1 MKWFVFLIP
10 LLLYSFQSQ
19 AVTGN
24 KSSVTAAQCAARP
37 VLYGV
42 GMHNYWNDSD
52 NRTHAYYE
60 GCEYIQKGLAYDTPA
75 TGYFGD
81 WYPTGNVQ
89 PEPGQGSGSHPGN
102 NSSDVDLSSMG
113 SPVMDFSNLKVYKKK
128 GDTSGGKNSL
138 LYNGAVYSVAYD
150 VNKDI
155 TTYTPVSSDPQQ
167 KQSFKSLLEGTSSTS
182 SLIQG
187 YNLHIKRL
195 QDSSSAIS
203 AYLNSRPDDKV
214 KYSNDYQSARNL
226 LRVYA
231 QLISAAQMDIERIKS
246 INTSPFSAHFDPS
259 RSKQYF
265 VYDNPDYAPR
275 NCGLDLSYCD
285 VQGDFNKFKIVYHN
299 KNILDDLKLKYR
311 GLPDSSFIYSESDI
325 YEPVKT
331 NFNVNSSVYF
341 TSNDFFFN
349 PSNTYLRS
357 ARYGYNP
364 PSPLPFMDFSQ
375 SADDDSGNPDDSGSD
390 NPGSGDS
397 DNPDT
402 GTVTPPGGGGDSG
415 GGTVPPDGGGGGGG
429 GGGDTGGTD
438 NPGDTSQC
446 APGAPGWP
454 DCDDQSGQPGGGDN
468 PGDSGTGGDKPGGG
482 GGGTPGGGG
491 GGHGSGGDGHGGGNT
506 DGDGDA
512 LLEEVKRFHADVNA
526 ALNPDNVTV
535 PDFDGKDVDLSGMQ
549 SDIDKQGEEQG
560 AAWADASKQLEST
573 LNGITGN
580 LPSTKLDMSKVI
592 PGGIPGV
599 CRPWEF
605 DIVIGLPDGKQLKQ
619 HVVMSDFCTWYD
631 SYIRPFVTWVFNFLT
646 AVAVF
651 NILYKGLR
659 TIN

>member
-1 MKWFVFLIP
+1 MKWLVFLIP

-19 AVTGN
+19 AASRNNSTVTP
-24 KSSVTAAQCAARP
+24 SQCAARP

-52 NRTHAYYE
+52 NSTHAYYE
-60 GCEYIQKGLAYDTPA
+60 GCEYIAHGICFATPS
-75 TGYFGD
+75 TGYLCD
-81 WYPTGNVQ
+81 WHPNGNVQ

-113 SPVMDFSNLKVYKKK
+113 SPVMGISNLKDYKIK
-128 GDTSGGKNSL
+128 GDTSGGKKSL

-155 TTYTPVSSDPQQ
+155 TTYTPVSYDPQQ
-167 KQSFKSLLEGTSSTS
+167 KQSFKSLLDGFSSTS

-195 QDSSSAIS
+195 QDSSSAIIS
-203 AYLNSRPDDKV
+203 YLNSRPDDKV

-259 RSKQYF
+259 RPKQYF

-275 NCGLDLSYCD
+275 NCGFDLSYCD
-285 VQGDFNKFKIVYHN
+285 VQGDFNNFKIVYHN

-311 GLPDSSFIYSESDI
+311 GLPDSSFIYSESDT

-331 NFNVNSSVYF
+331 VFNVNSSVYF

-349 PSNTYLRS
+349 PSNAYLKS
-357 ARYGYNP
+357 ARNNYNP

-375 SADDDSGNPDDSGSD
+375 SADDDSDNPDDSGSD
-390 NPGSGDS
+390 NPDSGSG
-397 DNPDT
+397 NPDT

-415 GGTVPPDGGGGGGG
+415 GGTVPPDGGGGGGGG

-535 PDFDGKDVDLSGMQ
+535 PEFDAIDVDLSGMQ
-549 SDIDKQGEEQG
+549 SDIDRIGDEQG

-605 DIVIGLPDGKQLKQ
+605 DVVIGLPDGKQLKQ